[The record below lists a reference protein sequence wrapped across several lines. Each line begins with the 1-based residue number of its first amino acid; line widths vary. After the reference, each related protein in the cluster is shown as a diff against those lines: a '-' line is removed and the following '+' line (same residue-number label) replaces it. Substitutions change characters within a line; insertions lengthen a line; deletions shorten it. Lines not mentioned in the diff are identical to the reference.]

1 MISKR
6 IGIVSALLAGIAL
19 WRRQARR
26 QQQHAAV
33 AGSPVKPQEVNTWE
47 GEGGALRG
55 SGSQLGPAPSQ

>member
-26 QQQHAAV
+26 QQHAAV